1 MAARRRTD
9 KKALPRKEERAA
21 KSQKD
26 AVGDGVAKPGVAI
39 EVVLSVCTG
48 VLLFG
53 AWLMLDYEK
62 GHTYGVG
69 TFFKNEYGATE

>member
-1 MAARRRTD
+1 MAARRRAA
-9 KKALPRKEERAA
+9 KKTLPRKAGAA
-21 KSQKD
+21 NPKKA
-26 AVGDGVAKPGVAI
+26 AVDDGAAKPGLPI

-62 GHTYGVG
+62 GSTYGVG

>member
-1 MAARRRTD
+1 MAARRRAA
-9 KKALPRKEERAA
+9 KKALPRKKAA
-21 KSQKD
+21 ESKKAS
-26 AVGDGVAKPGVAI
+26 VEDGVAKPEVAI

>member
-1 MAARRRTD
+1 MAARRRAA
-9 KKALPRKEERAA
+9 KKALPRKARAA
-21 KSQKD
+21 NPKKT
-26 AVGDGVAKPGVAI
+26 AVGDGAAKPGLPI

-48 VLLFG
+48 VLLLS

-69 TFFKNEYGATE
+69 TFFKNEYRATE

>member
-1 MAARRRTD
+1 MAARRRAA
-9 KKALPRKEERAA
+9 KKALPRKERAESKKA
-21 KSQKD
+21 SV
-26 AVGDGVAKPGVAI
+26 ADGVAKPGVAI

-48 VLLFG
+48 ILLFG

>member
-1 MAARRRTD
+1 MAARRRAA
-9 KKALPRKEERAA
+9 KKALPRKERAA
-21 KSQKD
+21 KSKK
-26 AVGDGVAKPGVAI
+26 ASVEDGVAKPGIAI

-69 TFFKNEYGATE
+69 TFFKNEYGAAE